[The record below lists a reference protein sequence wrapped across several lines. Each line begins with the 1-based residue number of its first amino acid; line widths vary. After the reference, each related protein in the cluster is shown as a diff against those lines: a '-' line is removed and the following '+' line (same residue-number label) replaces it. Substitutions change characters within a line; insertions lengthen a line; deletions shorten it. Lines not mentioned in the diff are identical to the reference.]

1 MSRKKSSVR
10 NAAERYGVPRST
22 VQDRIKALNSG
33 REAAFRPKL
42 GRCEHTFSEEYSD
55 QLHKHVKDLDNSLM
69 PLTRIEFLK
78 LAYQFAVC
86 LKISH
91 RFNKEK
97 KMAGKD
103 FLQLHEEIS
112 RYCAYNPRI
121 D

>member
-55 QLHKHVKDLDNSLM
+55 QLHKHVKDLDSLM

-91 RFNKEK
+91 RFNKK
-97 KMAGKD
+97 KMAGNY